1 MIFLERIATSLMV
14 VTIGATIEVASTE
27 RLVRHCNTTTGALL
41 KTNDD
46 DCYNKLMTLQVK
58 ISDEL
63 RKRGVMNEQIV
74 KNKTGGGGK
83 VIK

>member
-1 MIFLERIATSLMV
+1 MVFLKRMATSVMV
-14 VTIGATIEVASTE
+14 EIVGATIEVASTE
-27 RLVRHCNTTTGALL
+27 RLIRQCNATTEALI
-41 KTNDD
+41 KTDD
-46 DCYNKLMTLQVK
+46 DECYNKLMTLQVK

-74 KNKTGGGGK
+74 KNKTVGGGK